1 MEIAEGPL
9 YGYSSGNCR
18 FDSGP
23 AFSQVPTNAN
33 SELVDSYRRR
43 YRQCT
48 IPRCLGQARLSESG
62 QSVGSPIAASIADM
76 SSITRRAPP
85 LLFPAT
91 AKHTATVIFIHG
103 LGDTG
108 HGWAGAVEN
117 WRRRQRLDEVKF
129 ILPHAPSIPIT
140 CNWGMRMPGWYDIVS
155 LACLPAFPIRIRSRS
170 APELLTMGLSAQ
182 HTIDGNAESLRRNED
197 EAGILQSQAYFHEL
211 IQKEIDSGIPA
222 ERIVIG
228 GFSQGGAMSIFS
240 GLTARVKLG
249 GIVALS
255 SYLLLSLKFADLV
268 PKPEANKDTP
278 IFMAH
283 GDVDQVVNT
292 ELGKKSYDMLK
303 SMGYNATL
311 KIYE

>member
-1 MEIAEGPL
+1 MPSLI
-9 YGYSSGNCR
+9 
-18 FDSGP
+18 
-23 AFSQVPTNAN
+23 
-33 SELVDSYRRR
+33 
-43 YRQCT
+43 
-48 IPRCLGQARLSESG
+48 
-62 QSVGSPIAASIADM
+62 
-76 SSITRRAPP
+76 RAPP

-91 AKHTATVIFIHG
+91 ARHTATVIFIHG

-140 CNWGMRMPGWYDIVS
+140 CNWGVKMPGWYDI
-155 LACLPAFPIRIRSRS
+155 
-170 APELLTMGLSAQ
+170 
-182 HTIDGNAESLRRNED
+182 HTIDGSADSLRRNED
-197 EAGILQSQAYFHEL
+197 EAGILLSQAYFHEL

-222 ERIVIG
+222 DRIVIG

-240 GLTARVKLG
+240 GLTAKVKLA

-268 PKPEANKDTP
+268 PKPEVNKETP

-283 GDVDQVVNT
+283 GDSDQVVNI
-292 ELGKKSYDMLK
+292 ELGKKSFDLLK
-303 SMGYNATL
+303 GMGYNPKF
-311 KIYE
+311 KIYEGMGHSACLEELDEVEAFLRERLPALGNNEAKPEL